1 MQPQKQK
8 HLARRNADVI
18 ILSGIA
24 VLVGLYLYDA
34 VGASKQILNLIFV
47 LPVGIIVLLLCV
59 VQMGVSVKC
68 TDDQEESD
76 EPFSSV
82 LPAMALFAG
91 YVLSLAWLGFDVG
104 TSLFVGMFLWRQ
116 GERRWPWLVSYSV
129 FFGFLL
135 SFFFA
140 RMLPYPMPMLLL
152 ESAY

>member
-1 MQPQKQK
+1 VQPQKQK

-34 VGASKQILNLIFV
+34 VRASKQILNLIFV

-59 VQMGVSVKC
+59 VQMGVSVTC
-68 TDDQEESD
+68 TDHQEKSD
-76 EPFSSV
+76 EPFNSV

-91 YVLSLAWLGFDVG
+91 YVLSLAWLGFDFG
-104 TSLFVGMFLWRQ
+104 TSLFIGMFLWRQ
-116 GERRWPWLVSYSV
+116 GERRWPWLVGYSV

-152 ESAY
+152 DSAY